1 MERERNRKRD
11 RGRDNERELTTLFTV
26 RQAGGS
32 ELEIKLH
39 FQKQLHLCTS
49 DFVLMAM
56 KYLFVTNTVRAP
68 KTNLTDVTSCPKIR
82 PIYL

>member
-39 FQKQLHLCTS
+39 F
-49 DFVLMAM
+49 
-56 KYLFVTNTVRAP
+56 
-68 KTNLTDVTSCPKIR
+68 
-82 PIYL
+82 